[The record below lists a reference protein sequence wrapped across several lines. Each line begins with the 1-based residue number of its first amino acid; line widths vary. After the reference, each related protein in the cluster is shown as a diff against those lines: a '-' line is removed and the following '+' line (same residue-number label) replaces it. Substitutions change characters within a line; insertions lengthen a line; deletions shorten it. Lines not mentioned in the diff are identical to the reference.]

1 MPLTGTDAA
10 LGTALRAAL
19 LANPATGVVDN
30 AALPAFCNTL
40 ATTILAHLIANGT
53 GAVNPGGTMLAP
65 PGVAGGPVTG
75 LGNLV

>member
-1 MPLTGTDAA
+1 MPLTGTDSV
-10 LGTALRAAL
+10 LGTAMRAAL

-30 AALPAFCNTL
+30 AALTAFCNTL

-65 PGVAGGPVTG
+65 PGITGGPVTG